1 MLHKIKV
8 HLMFLLLIILT
19 PSIAIAEGINK
30 TFLSLE
36 RTIQTDTD
44 ITITSIGAFGITNE
58 KIGHFNLSFLET
70 NSDGDALAL
79 DFGAGG
85 GKITGSATIYLGL
98 GFLLR
103 YNNSKRDFTAAP
115 YPEAGVAFII
125 KKNYG
130 INFSAKRYFNFY
142 GRAENVILLG
152 LLYNIE

>member
-1 MLHKIKV
+1 MPSKIKANFI
-8 HLMFLLLIILT
+8 FLLLITLT
-19 PSIAIAEGINK
+19 PSIAIGQGINK

-36 RTIQTDTD
+36 RAIQTDSD
-44 ITITSIGAFGITNE
+44 VKITSIGGFGITNE
-58 KIGHFNLSFLET
+58 KVGHFNLSFLET
-70 NSDGDALAL
+70 TNDGDDLAL

-85 GKITGSATIYLGL
+85 GAVTGSATVYLGL

-103 YNNSKRDFTAAP
+103 YNDSKRDFTAAL

-125 KKNYG
+125 KENYG

-142 GRAENVILLG
+142 GRTENIVLLG